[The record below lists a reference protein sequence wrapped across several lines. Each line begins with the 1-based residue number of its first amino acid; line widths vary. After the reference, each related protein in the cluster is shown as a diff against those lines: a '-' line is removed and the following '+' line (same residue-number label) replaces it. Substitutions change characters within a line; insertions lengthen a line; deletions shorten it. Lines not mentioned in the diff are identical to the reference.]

1 MYLTYPP
8 HPLYKPTNQPT
19 FIMDE
24 FAPETYGQS
33 RSVFID
39 ILGRYLTPQIIA
51 GIRQIFDDT
60 YEKCVALREMANYLS
75 AFQVALRA
83 IPQWN
88 TNIIEAECLRIKTQ
102 SQCSYM
108 EDILSCV
115 HILHIKL
122 LTCIRVGNHQKK
134 IDVSC
139 PKLANFIHKVYI
151 SVARKI
157 YANVYLFQKVSGMEL
172 QKNNRELE
180 VIVQEC
186 ITGVMLDS
194 LPTETII
201 RAYLDEVVEEEE
213 EVFIEPIPID
223 AKTSSSSSS
232 SVDKENN
239 PTDKENNSVDNSN
252 NTNNSNNDPSDLVP
266 IQPSFVNV
274 SDEPVVTRLTFN
286 DFDQANDGQSIHA
299 PKTIDRLEALSD
311 ERYAQ
316 RRSEAED
323 DNDDDGSTFTINDK
337 VEIDDIFD
345 ISATD
350 SQQTGSGAAPLLD
363 IIEL

>member
-1 MYLTYPP
+1 
-8 HPLYKPTNQPT
+8 
-19 FIMDE
+19 MDE

-51 GIRQIFDDT
+51 GIRQIFEDT
-60 YEKCVALREMANYLS
+60 YEKCAALHEMANYLS
-75 AFQVALRA
+75 AFQAALRE
-83 IPQWN
+83 IPRWN
-88 TNIIEAECLRIKTQ
+88 ANTIEAECLRIKTQ

-172 QKNNRELE
+172 QKHNRELE

-223 AKTSSSSSS
+223 ASSNANANT
-232 SVDKENN
+232 DANTN
-239 PTDKENNSVDNSN
+239 ATDKEKDNQN
-252 NTNNSNNDPSDLVP
+252 NTNNNPPDLVP

-316 RRSEAED
+316 RRSETED
-323 DNDDDGSTFTINDK
+323 DNDDGATFTINDK
-337 VEIDDIFD
+337 VELDDIFD
-345 ISATD
+345 MSVAD
-350 SQQTGSGAAPLLD
+350 SQDATLSGLRQKDTPLLD

>member
-1 MYLTYPP
+1 
-8 HPLYKPTNQPT
+8 
-19 FIMDE
+19 MDE

-33 RSVFID
+33 RSVYID
-39 ILGRYLTPQIIA
+39 ILGRYLTPQIIF
-51 GIRQIFDDT
+51 GIQRIFDDN
-60 YEKCVALREMANYLS
+60 YEKCVAFNEMDKYIS
-75 AFQVALRA
+75 AFQTALRE
-83 IPQWN
+83 IPRWN
-88 TNIIEAECLRIKTQ
+88 PNTIEEECVRIKTH

-134 IDVSC
+134 IDISC
-139 PKLANFIHKVYI
+139 PKFANFIHKVYI
-151 SVARKI
+151 SVARKLFVN
-157 YANVYLFQKVSGMEL
+157 AYLFKKASGLDL
-172 QKNNRELE
+172 QKNNREIE

-223 AKTSSSSSS
+223 ASNANANANTNANANADTNANANANANADTNTNTNK
-232 SVDKENN
+232 DQQ
-239 PTDKENNSVDNSN
+239 N
-252 NTNNSNNDPSDLVP
+252 NTNGDPSELVP

-316 RRSEAED
+316 RRSETED
-323 DNDDDGSTFTINDK
+323 DNDDGATFTVNDK
-337 VEIDDIFD
+337 VDLDDIFD
-345 ISATD
+345 MAAD
-350 SQQTGSGAAPLLD
+350 SNSGIRNRDKDTTASLLD

>member
-1 MYLTYPP
+1 
-8 HPLYKPTNQPT
+8 
-19 FIMDE
+19 MDE

-39 ILGRYLTPQIIA
+39 ILGRYLTPQIIF

-60 YEKCVALREMANYLS
+60 YEKCVALHEMANYIS
-75 AFQVALRA
+75 AFQAALRE
-83 IPQWN
+83 IPRWN
-88 TNIIEAECLRIKTQ
+88 TNIIEAECVRIKTQ

-157 YANVYLFQKVSGMEL
+157 YVNAYLFQKVTGMEL

-223 AKTSSSSSS
+223 ASSNANVDTDTSN
-232 SVDKENN
+232 KNT
-239 PTDKENNSVDNSN
+239 TDNEKDNQN
-252 NTNNSNNDPSDLVP
+252 NTNNNPPELVP

-316 RRSEAED
+316 RRSETED
-323 DNDDDGSTFTINDK
+323 DNDDGATFTVNDK
-337 VEIDDIFD
+337 VDLDDIFD
-345 ISATD
+345 MSVADTQPGLRQKD
-350 SQQTGSGAAPLLD
+350 TSTASLLD